1 MTRVNR
7 FSFVAIIVV
16 LMTLMQVFVVSANTG
31 VQVQQVP
38 DPCDGRDL
46 RADLSGAITE
56 GGALG
61 TITNTSGVTCT
72 YLVGMATYEKF
83 DEIIDN
89 QRIFAWE
96 SRSIELAP
104 NQQTEFRVSSPNCAT
119 QVDLFFGEVLMSLN
133 GVRYGARLLDALHT
147 GGTNYCVDEPDQ
159 DNDNVPDSQD
169 NCPAIPNPGQEN
181 LDADE
186 FGDVC
191 DSDVDGDLYLNDND
205 CNDYDPAINPG
216 AEEIPGNDV
225 DENCDGSLIVVGSG
239 DVQITLTWDNAAD
252 MDLHVYEPNGTHIW
266 YANRGPTSTGGQLD
280 VDSNAGCGGADLRT
294 ENVFWPAEQSPEGE
308 FTVVVD
314 VWSACGLPPANW
326 RLVVQIA
333 GIGVIIDSSGQGNAT
348 YTFNNGEGAGARL
361 VDSSPAGASMAYTTA
376 NTNARTCPDT
386 GCDIV
391 TTVPF
396 GSGIEVMNIVEG
408 EVVGTTERWYVTE
421 INGEEAYLYGGLLV
435 ERMAK

>member
-1 MTRVNR
+1 MTRFNR

-38 DPCDGRDL
+38 DPCVGRDL

-61 TITNTSGVTCT
+61 TITNTSSATCT

-89 QRIFAWE
+89 QHIFAWD
-96 SRSIELAP
+96 SRSIQLAP
-104 NQQTEFRVSSPNCAT
+104 GDQTEFRVPSPNCAT
-119 QVDLFFGEVLMSLN
+119 QVDIFFGPVLMSLD
-133 GVRYGARLLDALHT
+133 GVRYGPRLLDALHT

-159 DNDNVPDSQD
+159 DNDTVPDSQD
-169 NCPAIPNPGQEN
+169 NCPLIPNTGQEN
-181 LDADE
+181 LDNDE

-191 DSDVDGDLYLNDND
+191 DSDVDGDLYLNDTD

-216 AEEIPGNDV
+216 AEEIPGNDI
-225 DENCDGSLIVVGSG
+225 DENCDGSILGSG
-239 DVQITLTWDNAAD
+239 DVQITLTWDNEAD
-252 MDLHVYEPNGTHIW
+252 LDLHVYEPNGTHIS
-266 YANRGPTSTGGQLD
+266 YENRGPTATQGQLD
-280 VDSNAGCGGADLRT
+280 IDSNAGCVPTASNT
-294 ENVFWPAEQSPEGE
+294 ENVFWPTEQSPEGE

-314 VWSACGLPPANW
+314 VWSECGLPPANW

-333 GIGVIIDSSGQGNAT
+333 GVGVVIDETGQGNAT
-348 YTFNNGEGAGARL
+348 YTFSNGDGAGARL
-361 VDSSPAGASMAYTTA
+361 VDSSQPGANMAYTTA

-391 TTVPF
+391 TTVPY
-396 GSGIEVMNIVEG
+396 GSGIEVMDIVDG
-408 EVVGTTERWYVTE
+408 EVVGTTDRWYVTD